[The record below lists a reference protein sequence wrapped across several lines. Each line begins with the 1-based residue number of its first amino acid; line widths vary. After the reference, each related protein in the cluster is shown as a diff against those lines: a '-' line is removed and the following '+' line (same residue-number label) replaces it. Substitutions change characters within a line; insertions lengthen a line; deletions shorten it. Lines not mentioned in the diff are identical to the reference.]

1 MGHFCVPVTE
11 FFILFYNRRTQFI
24 IIFVYQKCTA
34 NKSVDLLFNTFF
46 LINRRFLV
54 KRFL

>member
-24 IIFVYQKCTA
+24 IIFFYQKCTA